1 MLESRSLR
9 ERPDGSSVRTAGL
22 VITRQRPGS
31 AEGVT
36 FVTLEDEHG
45 SINLIVW
52 RDVAERQ
59 RQALVG
65 SRLMGVAGRL
75 QLQGEVMHV
84 IAHRLLDLSPLLG
97 GLRAESRDFH

>member
-1 MLESRSLR
+1 MLDSQQLR
-9 ERPDGSSVRTAGL
+9 ETPNGALVRTGGL

-36 FVTLEDEHG
+36 FVTLEDEYG

-65 SRLMGVAGRL
+65 SRLLGVAGKL
-75 QLQGEVMHV
+75 QMEGEVMHV
-84 IAHRLLDLSPLLG
+84 IAHRLVDLSRLLG
-97 GLRAESRDFH
+97 RLRTESRDFH